1 MMRQRQMAEP
11 REKRKFPRFA
21 VKKTVICSRYGRQ
34 MTMRTLDISLGGLK
48 LEANF
53 DLGVGE
59 SMNLSI
65 VTNGTNIP
73 CKGRIVAIE
82 DFKNKVHARL
92 RFARTSDSD
101 FRKLSDYV
109 NSLSRGKGIS
119 FKKWVI
125 GGLLIL
131 SAFLAYL
138 IMRTYFFR

>member
-1 MMRQRQMAEP
+1 MVDP

-21 VKKTVICSRYGRQ
+21 VTKTVICFRYGRQ

-65 VTNGTNIP
+65 VTNGTSIP

-82 DFKNKVHARL
+82 DFKNKVHARV
-92 RFARTSDSD
+92 RFARNSDID
-101 FRKLSDYV
+101 FQRLSDYL

-119 FKKWVI
+119 FKNWVI
-125 GGLLIL
+125 GGLLML

-138 IMRTYFFR
+138 IIRTYFFR